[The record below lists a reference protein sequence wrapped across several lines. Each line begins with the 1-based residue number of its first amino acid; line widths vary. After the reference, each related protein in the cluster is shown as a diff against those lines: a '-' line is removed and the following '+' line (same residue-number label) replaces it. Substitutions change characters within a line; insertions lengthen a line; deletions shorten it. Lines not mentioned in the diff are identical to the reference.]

1 MLMFI
6 MLFFPGVLAS
16 VWYFH
21 MKQKSLASLELLFF
35 VPMFVFLVNLLD
47 MGFLYVAGFAT
58 LVLENEPLTVSF
70 LMKYGALS
78 LVSAVFL
85 PNSLRV
91 LEFAFSAFA
100 RVLAKSPRNGK
111 PEQGTQKTP

>member
-58 LVLENEPLTVSF
+58 LVLDKEPLTVSF
-70 LMKYGALS
+70 LVKFGGLS
-78 LVSAVFL
+78 LVSASLL
-85 PNSLRV
+85 PNLACV
-91 LEFAFSAFA
+91 LESAFSACA
-100 RVLAKSPRNGK
+100 RLLARSSRGSKT
-111 PEQGTQKTP
+111 EEGTQKTP

>member
-21 MKQKSLASLELLFF
+21 IKQKSLASVELLFF
-35 VPMFVFLVNLLD
+35 VPVFVFLVNLLD
-47 MGFLYVAGFAT
+47 LGFLYVAGFAT
-58 LVLENEPLTVSF
+58 LVLDKEPLTVAF

-78 LVSAVFL
+78 LVSAIFL
-85 PNSLRV
+85 PSLLLV
-91 LEFAFSAFA
+91 LGSAFSAHA
-100 RVLAKSPRNGK
+100 RVLARSSRGSKT
-111 PEQGTQKTP
+111 EEGTQKTL